1 MMLRHSVTTQ
11 LLGLV
16 LVLTSFTT
24 TTTVAQR
31 NNGTSTE
38 EEQEK
43 EVVIPVNAA
52 TNGFIL
58 EYPKSIQLKAGVLI
72 APPFSTL
79 EEENTFG
86 GFQVDLLNRLKVFA
100 LQDDNVQLDFTL
112 SQTQQNYAGAFD
124 MVAND
129 CNTTV
134 NPLPLEDCLLY
145 DLVVA
150 DYYVNP
156 ARAIRVDFTPAWLQ
170 TSMSTIKFLDK
181 VGPDYTTLSE
191 ASKAGASV
199 CLPGGTY
206 IMEVVQAKWPDGVY
220 ILCEGQD
227 DCQAKLKGEE
237 CVLYVEDE
245 LQLHY
250 RAAVDPSLKVTGETF
265 NTQYLVW
272 AMKDALDPSIRIL
285 LKKWMYSAV
294 ANATMDE
301 LYFSYFQKELCPIGT
316 AGDKCELPCHPIHGA
331 ANEQGICECESQRW
345 TGVDCSIEV
354 AENLNHIQPLLK
366 VIGMI
371 LLGINVVLV
380 VGCAVWLFW
389 QRNAPQV
396 KVSQPFFLGL
406 VLVGCLVSSSTIFW
420 LGLEDDKGGDNGDE
434 DSSGS
439 SPPCMAIPWFYSV
452 GFSITFGTL
461 FAKIRRVYLIFKSAA
476 GPRQRSAPVTWQETL
491 FLTGMVLLLDVVVLA
506 IWTLVDPL
514 TWIRIVLLTDKFGY
528 SLESYGICDGSWIT
542 FGSIIASYH
551 VLLLGIA
558 SYMCYVARDIP
569 GEFSESKYIAMA
581 MISNFQIM
589 LIGIP
594 VLILIGS
601 DPSTSYFVRSTMV
614 WINDFM
620 VVVLIFGNLI
630 HATHFSEKSKDKGDI
645 RTMVGTAIKRYSESQ
660 QHQRQR
666 NSSGSELF
674 SSASP
679 PISVGGNVSRLGDFT
694 RSELDSLAPVVEEGD
709 YEHSASFRVT
719 KEQSPP
725 TTMTTRTDLPVDV
738 SSPPPAKAS
747 ILKLSKYSTDS
758 GTQEDNNNG
767 TVHTATTTSQVQG
780 SGASLVMSMSSQD
793 SIDDVGYDEH
803 GQNGRAVALAKVD
816 KIRAARQAKAAKARA
831 AEVAAAV
838 ARDTTVAS
846 RFRNKNDD
854 DNKAPDTTVEL
865 SPQPLVAETPP
876 MTPAAGVVGTVTTQ
890 TVSDAALEPMT
901 LGEGDNLE
909 NIIATLVDRQ
919 PAEDQPTPTEGTREG
934 EKMSGNG
941 KVWW

>member
-1 MMLRHSVTTQ
+1 MRVPPKGKS
-11 LLGLV
+11 
-16 LVLTSFTT
+16 LTVKT
-24 TTTVAQR
+24 
-31 NNGTSTE
+31 
-38 EEQEK
+38 
-43 EVVIPVNAA
+43 
-52 TNGFIL
+52 
-58 EYPKSIQLKAGVLI
+58 GVLI

-79 EEENTFG
+79 DTTMMTFG

-100 LQDDNVQLDFTL
+100 LQDDNVQLEFTL

-134 NPLPLEDCLLY
+134 NPLPLDDCQLY
-145 DLVVA
+145 DIVVA

-170 TSMSTIKFLDK
+170 TSMSTIEFLDK
-181 VGPDYTTLSE
+181 TISPDYTTLSE
-191 ASKAGASV
+191 ASKAGATV

-220 ILCEGQD
+220 LSCEGQD

-272 AMKDALDPSIRIL
+272 AMKDAIDPSIRL
-285 LKKWMYSAV
+285 LMKKWMYSAV

-331 ANEQGICECESQRW
+331 SNEQGICECESQRW
-345 TGVDCSIEV
+345 TGADCSLEV

-371 LLGINVVLV
+371 LLGINVILV

-389 QRNAPQV
+389 KRNAPQV
-396 KVSQPFFLGL
+396 RVSQPFFLGL
-406 VLVGCLVSSSTIFW
+406 VLVGCLVSSSTILW
-420 LGLEDDKGGDNGDE
+420 LGLEDNKGDDEGDDNNE
-434 DSSGS
+434 DGGGGGNGS
-439 SPPCMAIPWFYSV
+439 SPPCMTIPWFYSV

-461 FAKIRRVYLIFKSAA
+461 FAKIRRVYLIFTSAA

-491 FLTGMVLLLDVVVLA
+491 CLTGIVLLLDVIVLA

-551 VLLLGIA
+551 VILLGIA

-630 HATHFSEKSKDKGDI
+630 HATHFSEKANDKGDI
-645 RTMVGTAIKRYSESQ
+645 RTMVGSAIKRYSESQ
-660 QHQRQR
+660 QHQHKR
-666 NSSGSELF
+666 NSAGSELF
-674 SSASP
+674 SSGSTP
-679 PISVGGNVSRLGDFT
+679 SGGGGNMSRVGDFT
-694 RSELDSLAPVVEEGD
+694 RSELDSLAPVAEEDD
-709 YEHSASFRVT
+709 YEHSTSFRVT

-725 TTMTTRTDLPVDV
+725 TTMMTPTAPPVDV
-738 SSPPPAKAS
+738 SLPPPAKPS
-747 ILKLSKYSTDS
+747 ILKGGKYSTDS
-758 GTQEDNNNG
+758 GMQDDNHKAVDGDVTIN
-767 TVHTATTTSQVQG
+767 TVTTTSQVQG
-780 SGASLVMSMSSQD
+780 SSGSLVMSMSSQD
-793 SIDDVGYDEH
+793 SIDDVGCDEH
-803 GQNGRAVALAKVD
+803 QGENARAVARTKVD
-816 KIRAARQAKAAKARA
+816 KIRAGRQAKAAKARA
-831 AEVAAAV
+831 AEVAAAA
-838 ARDTTVAS
+838 ARDATVAS
-846 RFRNKNDD
+846 RFSSNNISDD
-854 DNKAPDTTVEL
+854 DKAPDTKVDVST
-865 SPQPLVAETPP
+865 QPLAAESTT
-876 MTPAAGVVGTVTTQ
+876 MTPAAGVVETATIQ
-890 TVSDAALEPMT
+890 TVSDAVFEST
-901 LGEGDNLE
+901 TTSGEGENLE
-909 NIIATLVDRQ
+909 KIIATLVDRQ
-919 PAEDQPTPTEGTREG
+919 PTSTEGAMEG